1 MLNWTGCL
9 NRLKPRCSRQI
20 RIQDSLHLEL
30 FWIPANTTNPYI
42 LFVLFPH
49 FSWIWHLFSILSV
62 STLAWLLLT
71 TWLND
76 LWLVYWS
83 RTHFLFLSIFFI
95 HAIVSFLQKLLCLI
109 TSLLKNLLMAPHYLQ
124 SKSQTLIPGTACPC
138 STLNRFNSHSSL
150 REFFTPAQL
159 GHSPFP
165 KHTWH
170 FLSMV
175 LFTLLFPLSLLN
187 MDLTCWNLT

>member
-1 MLNWTGCL
+1 MDSSKYNQPLHFVCAFSTFLLNLTPIFYSQCIHLSLAASYHMAKWSMTCL
-9 NRLKPRCSRQI
+9 LVE
-20 RIQDSLHLEL
+20 DS
-30 FWIPANTTNPYI
+30 
-42 LFVLFPH
+42 
-49 FSWIWHLFSILSV
+49 FS
-62 STLAWLLLT
+62 
-71 TWLND
+71 
-76 LWLVYWS
+76 
-83 RTHFLFLSIFFI
+83 LSIHFFI

-138 STLNRFNSHSSL
+138 STLNRFISHSSL